1 MIPMTQ
7 SELEELVAELRAMAE
22 AAPMQSVRRELL
34 HLAER
39 YSAKAVAGRRVAMRR
54 APVELRPS
62 QA

>member
-22 AAPMQSVRRELL
+22 AAPMQSVRMELL
-34 HLAER
+34 RLAER
-39 YSAKAVAGRRVAMRR
+39 YSAKATTGGRVAMRR
-54 APVELRPS
+54 TPAELRPV